1 MKSITRLMSLATMK
15 SREINPL
22 ITDNYSLDFGVVEG
36 VVEGVEEVVGP
47 GGVEVGLDSVFFAW
61 ESVL

>member
-1 MKSITRLMSLATMK
+1 MSLVMTK

-36 VVEGVEEVVGP
+36 VEEVVGE
-47 GGVEVGLDSVFFAW
+47 GGVEVGLDSLFFAW

>member
-36 VVEGVEEVVGP
+36 VEEGVGP

>member
-22 ITDNYSLDFGVVEG
+22 ITDNYSLEFGVVEG
-36 VVEGVEEVVGP
+36 VVEGVEEVVGA
-47 GGVEVGLDSVFFAW
+47 GGVAVGLDSVFFAW

>member
-1 MKSITRLMSLATMK
+1 MSLATMK

-22 ITDNYSLDFGVVEG
+22 ITDNYSLVF
-36 VVEGVEEVVGP
+36 GVEEVVGA
-47 GGVEVGLDSVFFAW
+47 GGVAVGLDSLFFAW

>member
-1 MKSITRLMSLATMK
+1 MSLATMK

-22 ITDNYSLDFGVVEG
+22 ITDNYSLDFGVVE
-36 VVEGVEEVVGP
+36 EVEEVVGA

>member
-36 VVEGVEEVVGP
+36 VEEVVGA
-47 GGVEVGLDSVFFAW
+47 GGVAVGLDSVFCAW

>member
-1 MKSITRLMSLATMK
+1 MSLATMK

-22 ITDNYSLDFGVVEG
+22 ITDDYSLVF
-36 VVEGVEEVVGP
+36 GVEEVVGA
-47 GGVEVGLDSVFFAW
+47 GGVAVGLDSLFFAW